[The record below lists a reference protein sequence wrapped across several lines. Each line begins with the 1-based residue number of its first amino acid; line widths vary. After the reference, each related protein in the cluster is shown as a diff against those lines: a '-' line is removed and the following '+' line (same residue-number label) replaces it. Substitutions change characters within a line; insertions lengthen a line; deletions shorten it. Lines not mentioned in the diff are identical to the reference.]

1 MIGDRAIR
9 LAVVVGL
16 ASATFGCGAGGLV
29 GANAALPGGTLRP
42 DGPAKHFQF
51 DAEALMVG
59 FPQYPSLSPD
69 GATLVFSWADD
80 LWAVPSGG
88 GHAIRLTA
96 HAAYERRSA
105 FSPDGTFLAFE
116 SDRDGPMNL
125 YVVPINPTPAG
136 LVAGP
141 IERVTT
147 SDRPQTLSGF
157 SADGASLLYS
167 ASHEPTIYR
176 APHMHKAPIAGGP
189 VERITNAFGTLPRES
204 PDGGAFVFH
213 RGYNGWER
221 PKYRGSGSND
231 LFRLNADGSFTQLTS
246 HPGNDGDGFMLPD
259 GSVVFVSSRDGNNNL
274 FRLRADATDRGR
286 LESSGLTQLTHFG
299 PVNGKPTIGHG
310 VRDLNVSWSGNM
322 AVFAVWDTLYT
333 LDLTSENATPTPVQ
347 VIASIDANT
356 IDTQRADIGRQVSE
370 AVLSPD
376 GKTMAVIARGEV
388 FVRSTEEGR
397 PTRRVT
403 NTYGRERDLTWSP
416 DGRVLYFS
424 SDEDG
429 QYALYTATVNL
440 SREDLEPAK
449 PESKA
454 PDEPAKDAQPDDKT
468 PDGSDATAADAKSA
482 EKPTAKPAEKPK
494 VDHGKR
500 WADSITFNVD
510 KIISSDQAVRSPVP
524 SPDGRKLLYTRGRG
538 DLVLRDLATGSDRVL
553 LENWN
558 APEAHWAM
566 DSRHIVYEVA
576 DLFFNSDIWLMDTG
590 AEPGTAAPINITRHP
605 DLDHS
610 PRLSVDGKVLTFLSD
625 RGAENGQFDV
635 WAVYLDTKLES
646 MRPYELD
653 QYFKDAATAAKKRKP
668 IDAVDFTAVDGKSAK
683 DAEPLKFD
691 AEDAYLRIRRI
702 TTLPGSQRN
711 LVMTPG
717 GDRILFSASID
728 GSQGLYSVDRSGG
741 DRKVVVSG
749 GVSNVAMNLT
759 GERVVHI
766 RSNEA
771 AAVPVG
777 GGRADTYAITAPVV
791 IDVAKQQRQK
801 FTEAARLLGE
811 GFYHPTL
818 KGLDWP
824 ALTEQYLSL
833 AERTRTP
840 AEFNR
845 VTMLLFG
852 ELDGSHLGISG
863 GGGFSSPS
871 PANGY
876 LGVDVE
882 PVATGY
888 KITRVIKGMPAE
900 TRLRVGDII
909 TAIDGNALAGPG
921 SGRPTVDLHAALA
934 GTSGREV
941 LLEIEPSEANTSR
954 FVLIAPE
961 SFGAESGA
969 RYRDEVAQRAAL
981 VDQLSGGKLGYLHI
995 RGMSEPSVREFE
1007 RDLFA
1012 AAGGKEGLIID
1023 VRDNGGGWTTDILLA
1038 SLTAP
1043 RHAYTVPRG
1052 ADPATVPPDA
1062 YPRDRRLIYAYQRPL
1077 AVLINQHSFSN
1088 AEIFAHAIKTAGR
1101 GRLVGVPTFGGVI
1114 STGSASLIDGTTVR
1128 MPGRGWHLP
1137 DGTDME
1143 HNGAKPDVPVSQTP
1157 ADEAAGRDPQLEAAV
1172 KDVMSRIGKEPLW
1185 TGGR

>member
-9 LAVVVGL
+9 LVSVVGFACAML
-16 ASATFGCGAGGLV
+16 GCSAGGVV
-29 GANAALPGGTLRP
+29 GANTAFPGGVLRP
-42 DGPAKHFQF
+42 DGPATHFQF
-51 DAEALMVG
+51 DTEALMVG
-59 FPQYPSLSPD
+59 FPQYPSLSPN
-69 GATLVFSWADD
+69 GEFIVFSWADD
-80 LWAVPSGG
+80 LWSVPSGG

-105 FSPDGTFLAFE
+105 LSPDGSLLAFE

-125 YVVPINPTPAG
+125 YVVPVNATPAG

-141 IERVTT
+141 LERVTT
-147 SDRPQTLSGF
+147 SDRPQTLAGF
-157 SADGASLLYS
+157 SADGTSLLYS

-176 APHMHKAPIAGGP
+176 APHMHRAPIAGGP
-189 VERITNAFGTLPRES
+189 VERITNAFGTLPREA
-204 PDGGAFVFH
+204 PGGNAYVFH

-231 LFRLNADGSFTQLTS
+231 LFRMNADGSFTQLTS
-246 HPGNDGDGFMLPD
+246 HAGNDGDGFILPD
-259 GSVVFVSSRDGNNNL
+259 GSVVFVSSRDGNNNI

-286 LESSGLTQLTHFG
+286 LEANGLTQLTHFK
-299 PVNGKPTIGHG
+299 PENGEPTIGHG

-322 AVFAVWDTLYT
+322 AVFAVWDTMYT

-356 IDTQRADIGRQVSE
+356 IDTQRMDIGRQVSE
-370 AVLSPD
+370 AALSPD

-403 NTYGRERDLTWSP
+403 NTYGRERDLAWSP
-416 DGRVLYFS
+416 DGRVLYFT

-429 QYALYTATVNL
+429 QYALYTAVVNM
-440 SREDLEPAK
+440 SREDLEPKKPDAK
-449 PESKA
+449 EG
-454 PDEPAKDAQPDDKT
+454 DEPAKDEQPEAE
-468 PDGSDATAADAKSA
+468 PAEGADAPADDNPASDSPSTDA
-482 EKPTAKPAEKPK
+482 QPAEKPK

-500 WADSITFNVD
+500 WAESITFTVEKVIASD
-510 KIISSDQAVRSPVP
+510 KPVRSPVP
-524 SPDGRKLLYTRGRG
+524 SPDGRTLLYTLGRG

-553 LENWN
+553 LESWN
-558 APEAHWAM
+558 APEVQWAL
-566 DSRHIVYEVA
+566 DSRHIVYEVS
-576 DLFFNSDIWLMDTG
+576 DLYFNSDIWLLDTA
-590 AEPGTAAPINITRHP
+590 AESAAPINITRHP
-605 DLDHS
+605 DMDHS
-610 PRLSVDGKVLTFLSD
+610 PRLSADGKVLTFLSD
-625 RGAENGQFDV
+625 RGGENGQYDV
-635 WAVYLDTKLES
+635 WAVYLDSKLES

-653 QYFKDAATAAKKRKP
+653 QYFKDAAAAAKKRKP
-668 IDAVDFTAVDGKSAK
+668 IEASATDGKAAK
-683 DAEPLKFD
+683 TPEPLTFD
-691 AEDAYLRIRRI
+691 VDDAYLRVRRI
-702 TTLPGSQRN
+702 TSLPGSQRN
-711 LVMTPG
+711 LAMTPG
-717 GDRILFSASID
+717 GDRILFSATVD
-728 GSQGLYSVDRSGG
+728 GSQSLFSVDNAGG

-749 GVSNVAMNLT
+749 NVSNVSLNLT
-759 GERVVHI
+759 GDRVVHI

-771 AAVPVG
+771 AAVPIG
-777 GGRADTYAITAPVV
+777 GGRADAYAISAPVV

-824 ALTEQYLSL
+824 ALTEKYLSL

-852 ELDGSHLGISG
+852 ELDGSHLGIGG

-882 PVATGY
+882 PVANGY
-888 KITRVIKGMPAE
+888 KITRLIKGMPAE
-900 TRLRVGDII
+900 TRLKVGDII
-909 TAIDGNALAGPG
+909 TAIEGESLAAPG
-921 SGRPTVDLHAALA
+921 QNRPRVDLHAALA

-941 LLEIEPSEANTSR
+941 LLEIEPVDANASR

-961 SFGAESGA
+961 GYGAESGA
-969 RYRDEVAQRAAL
+969 RYRDEVARRAAL

-1143 HNGAKPDVPVSQTP
+1143 HNGAIPDVPVGQTP
-1157 ADEAAGRDPQLEAAV
+1157 DDEAAGRDPQLEAAV

-1185 TGGR
+1185 TGGK